1 MQQTKRRCWRLSAI
15 REAISIML
23 HRLFNYLQV
32 DRTFLLLIFIFSYF
46 LVISNRV
53 RAGMLSW
60 YTFTPEGP
68 LVNFLAALVIF
79 TLVRFWLNR
88 LQATPHSAA
97 GALQYLSIFGISLLC
112 YLAFTNGIGLFIAI
126 VFGNV
131 ARNFNAQSLLYSNL
145 NDVVDSVL
153 YAGIY
158 LAYYHFQQAQQ
169 YRQQLADYNQQ
180 LAQLKIQQLKAQ
192 LNPHFV
198 FNALNTL
205 DELIAIDPEHASIYL
220 HDFANLY
227 RLSLQH
233 TERQLV
239 PLSQELAF
247 ARHYFQ
253 LMQHRL
259 GEGYSLTITV
269 DKTEA
274 DYLLPPFS
282 LQLLLENALLHNGG
296 SLQQPLQIKISLQ
309 QDFLQ
314 IHNPL
319 QPKQHKATSNGVGL
333 ANLGKQWLFL
343 TGKNIDVNQDEQQF
357 TIRLPLIRE
366 QAHV

>member
-1 MQQTKRRCWRLSAI
+1 
-15 REAISIML
+15 ML
-23 HRLFNYLQV
+23 HRWFNYLQV

-88 LQATPHSAA
+88 LQATPQSVG

-112 YLAFTNGIGLFIAI
+112 YLAFTNSIGLLIAI
-126 VFGNV
+126 MFGNL

-145 NDVVDSVL
+145 THVVDSVL

-158 LAYYHFQQAQQ
+158 LTYFHFKQAQR

-205 DELIAIDPEHASIYL
+205 DELISVDPSHASNYL
-220 HDFANLY
+220 HDFADLY

-233 TERQLV
+233 AERQLV

-253 LMQHRL
+253 LMQSRL

-269 DKTEA
+269 NQAEA
-274 DYLLPPFS
+274 NYLMPPFS
-282 LQLLLENALLHNGG
+282 LQLLLENALVHNGG
-296 SLQQPLQIKISLQ
+296 SLQRPLQVEISLQ
-309 QDFLQ
+309 QDYLQ
-314 IHNPL
+314 ISNPL
-319 QPKQHKATSNGVGL
+319 LPKRHKAAGNGVGL

-343 TGKNIDVNQDEQQF
+343 TGKNIDLNQDEQQF
-357 TIRLPLIRE
+357 TVRLPLIRE